1 MTRLVLGVML
11 WSVAHLIPAVAVDFR
26 KNLVDRLGE
35 NPYKG
40 IFTLLMVLAIYLL
53 VTGWKY
59 TLPETVYV
67 PPTWG
72 RHAAALLVLI
82 GLALFF
88 APYLQTN
95 VKRYLRHPQLTGVAL
110 WGAGH
115 LLANGD
121 SRSIVLFGGLAA
133 WAVIEILMLNRR
145 DGARSRPAAAPLKFD
160 ALLIGIGIAVY
171 AVLAIAHQW
180 LFGVSPF
187 IA

>member
-26 KNLVDRLGE
+26 KNLVERLGE

-40 IFTLLMVLAIYLL
+40 IFTLLMVLAIYLV
-53 VTGWKY
+53 VTGWKS
-59 TLPETVYV
+59 TLPETLYM
-67 PPTWG
+67 PPGWG
-72 RHAAALLVLI
+72 RHATALLMLA

-95 VKRYLRHPQLTGVAL
+95 VKRFLRHPQLTGVVC

-121 SRSIVLFGGLAA
+121 SRSVVLFGGLAA
-133 WAVIEILMLNRR
+133 WAIIEVVMLNRR
-145 DGARSRPAAAPLKFD
+145 DGARSRPEPAPIKFD
-160 ALLIGIGIAVY
+160 ALLIFIGVAAY
-171 AVLAIAHQW
+171 AVLAFSHQW